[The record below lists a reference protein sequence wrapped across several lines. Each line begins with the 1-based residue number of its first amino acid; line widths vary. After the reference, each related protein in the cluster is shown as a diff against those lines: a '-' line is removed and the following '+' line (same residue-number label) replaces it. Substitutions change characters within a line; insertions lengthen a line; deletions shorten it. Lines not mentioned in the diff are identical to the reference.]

1 VSGAR
6 VRRVGLPTGPTVAYV
21 AAGPDGATPPLLLL
35 HPWGEARGCFD
46 RLVPL
51 LPGSMRTLAL
61 DQRGHGDSDRPVA
74 GYALTVLADDVVAF
88 LDAIDVRSA
97 VLVGSSSG
105 GYVAQQV
112 ALTHPDRVAGLVL
125 VGAPRSLQGR
135 PDFADEVEAL
145 ADPVDP
151 DWVRQSLAWF
161 RLHHPVPAGY
171 VEDRV
176 ADGARIPAHV
186 WRQELAGLVT
196 AVPPTEAGTIDVPTL
211 MLWGERDDLLTRA
224 DQEAL
229 AAAIPG
235 ARLQTYAETGHLVL
249 WEQPARVAADVT
261 AFVATLPPA

>member
-1 VSGAR
+1 
-6 VRRVGLPTGPTVAYV
+6 
-21 AAGPDGATPPLLLL
+21 
-35 HPWGEARGCFD
+35 
-46 RLVPL
+46 
-51 LPGSMRTLAL
+51 
-61 DQRGHGDSDRPVA
+61 
-74 GYALTVLADDVVAF
+74 
-88 LDAIDVRSA
+88 
-97 VLVGSSSG
+97 
-105 GYVAQQV
+105 
-112 ALTHPDRVAGLVL
+112 
-125 VGAPRSLQGR
+125 
-135 PDFADEVEAL
+135 
-145 ADPVDP
+145 VDP

-196 AVPPTEAGTIDVPTL
+196 AVPPTEAGTIHVPTL